1 MWASWLDHSYYGSAS
16 HTEVGKVLVNSWPW
30 SNKWRLWIQEQIAWR
45 FSWGFTW
52 CEQRIGWSVL
62 YIFYLLYLTLDVIS
76 ATNTSLWC
84 FFTKTVCHRS
94 YSCIS
99 IPIHWASSYSRKNIL
114 LYMPLFHHLTYFL
127 SYWTH
132 VTEWSTYHCKRCH
145 THLQLFFDINLNVT
159 WPLVERV
166 RNCEVGSM
174 NAHYCWQMYFILSLG
189 HKR

>member
-1 MWASWLDHSYYGSAS
+1 MSPNTRLLLPPPITPRPRMWASWLDHSYYGSAS

-99 IPIHWASSYSRKNIL
+99 IPIHWASSHSRKNIL
-114 LYMPLFHHLTYFL
+114 YYASLPPPHVPSLLL
-127 SYWTH
+127 NPRYWMK
-132 VTEWSTYHCKRCH
+132 Y
-145 THLQLFFDINLNVT
+145 I
-159 WPLVERV
+159 
-166 RNCEVGSM
+166 
-174 NAHYCWQMYFILSLG
+174 SL
-189 HKR
+189 